1 MGSFTGTDMREPS
14 YLSWR
19 ARMPGHAV
27 EPDPEYLDTPFLT
40 AAVNICSAL
49 GFFIG
54 IWAAIFLVADLH
66 KGFADYWSLVLILV
80 IDVAV
85 NVALRV
91 VRARKMREQYSDG
104 PPPSAR
110 HVQGRP

>member
-1 MGSFTGTDMREPS
+1 MREPS

-19 ARMPGHAV
+19 ARTPGHGV
-27 EPDPEYLDTPFLT
+27 EPDPEYLDTPFRT
-40 AAVNICSAL
+40 AAVNICTAL
-49 GFFIG
+49 WVFIG

-66 KGFADYWSLVLILV
+66 KGFAQYWSLVLILV

-91 VRARKMREQYSDG
+91 ARARKMRGQYPDG

-110 HVQGRP
+110 HVQGGP

>member
-1 MGSFTGTDMREPS
+1 MREPS

-19 ARMPGHAV
+19 ARTPGHGV
-27 EPDPEYLDTPFLT
+27 EPDPEYLDTPFRT
-40 AAVNICSAL
+40 AAVNICTAL
-49 GFFIG
+49 GVFIG

-66 KGFADYWSLVLILV
+66 KGFAQYWSLVLILV

-91 VRARKMREQYSDG
+91 ARARKMRGQYPDG

-110 HVQGRP
+110 HVQGGP